1 MKKEILCPINENTKK
16 ALIDSFYRIPA
27 NSDEK
32 NTKEFTDI
40 ITLIDNYTRLKQNII
55 ERTLVNL
62 ILKKK
67 TSLNFSDIKY
77 NETNKMYEISLKN
90 GDIVTFDM
98 ISNHISDEELKKELN
113 SKKRLSNC
121 HIKSIEL
128 ASGINN
134 SYILTGYY
142 TTNLNKILHSVVEI
156 VKDGK
161 NYILDWTQ
169 NIWMPKDDYIK
180 IYKFQILEKINSN
193 DLEQDFKKLKKL
205 EFKSLKTYL
214 VFRDEIIKDLEKN
227 KHLFDA
233 YSSKKR

>member
-1 MKKEILCPINENTKK
+1 M
-16 ALIDSFYRIPA
+16 
-27 NSDEK
+27 
-32 NTKEFTDI
+32 
-40 ITLIDNYTRLKQNII
+40 
-55 ERTLVNL
+55 
-62 ILKKK
+62 
-67 TSLNFSDIKY
+67 
-77 NETNKMYEISLKN
+77 
-90 GDIVTFDM
+90 
-98 ISNHISDEELKKELN
+98 
-113 SKKRLSNC
+113 
-121 HIKSIEL
+121 
-128 ASGINN
+128 
-134 SYILTGYY
+134 TGYY

>member
-16 ALIDSFYRIPA
+16 ALIDSFYRIPT

-128 ASGINN
+128 ASGKNN

-227 KHLFDA
+227 NHLFDA

>member
-16 ALIDSFYRIPA
+16 ELIDSFYRIPA
-27 NSDEK
+27 NLDEK
-32 NTKEFTDI
+32 NTKEFVDI

-90 GDIVTFDM
+90 GDIVTFDI
-98 ISNHISDEELKKELN
+98 ISNHISDEELKNELN
-113 SKKRLSNC
+113 SKKRLSSC
-121 HIKSIEL
+121 HTKSVEL

-134 SYILTGYY
+134 SYVLTGYY
-142 TTNLNKILHSVVEI
+142 TTTLNKILHSVVEI

-161 NYILDWTQ
+161 SYILDWTQ
-169 NIWMPKDDYIK
+169 NIKMPKEDYIK
-180 IYKFQILEKINSN
+180 IYKFQVLEKINSS
-193 DLEQDFKKLKKL
+193 DLEEDFKMLKEL

-227 KHLFDA
+227 KHLFEFA
-233 YSSKKR
+233 SHKKR